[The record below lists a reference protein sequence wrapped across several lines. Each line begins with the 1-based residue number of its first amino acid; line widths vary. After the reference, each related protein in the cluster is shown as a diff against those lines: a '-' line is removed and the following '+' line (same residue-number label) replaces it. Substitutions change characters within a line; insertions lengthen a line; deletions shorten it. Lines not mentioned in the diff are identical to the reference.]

1 MSKPILKWA
10 GGKTQLINQIEKFLP
25 EEIKNR
31 KLKKYAE
38 PFIGGGALFFYL
50 QDKYKIDETYISDT
64 NKDLI
69 LLYKTVKENLN
80 ELLKQLLIISNKYHA
95 ITIEENRKEYFYKIR
110 ELYNEGITE
119 SSYQNLTKESIFRAA
134 QLIFLNRT
142 SFNGL
147 YRVNSMGLFNVPFG
161 KYKNPGIYNEKGL
174 KEASK
179 LLKNTIIE
187 CSSYQNL
194 PKEFLSNSLIYFDPP
209 YRPLSNTSSFTAY
222 NKSNFNDISQ
232 IELANYYKKISKNKN
247 LYLILSNSDP
257 KNSDKNDKFFDEL
270 YNQFIISRVSATR
283 IINSKSEGR
292 GKITE
297 ILVTN
302 KEFKKVLKR

>member
-10 GGKTQLINQIEKFLP
+10 GGKTQLINKIEDFLP

-38 PFIGGGALFFYL
+38 PFVGGGALFFYL
-50 QDKYKIDETYISDT
+50 QDKYKIEETYISDT

-69 LLYKTVKENLN
+69 LLYKIVKENLN
-80 ELLKQLLIISNKYHA
+80 ELLKQLLIISNKYHG
-95 ITIEENRKEYFYKIR
+95 ITIEEKRKEYFYKIR

-119 SSYQNLTKESIFRAA
+119 SSYQNLTKESIFRAS

-142 SFNGL
+142 CFNGL
-147 YRVNSMGLFNVPFG
+147 YRVNSNGLFNVPFG

-187 CSSYQNL
+187 CLSYQEI
-194 PKEFLSNSLIYFDPP
+194 PKEFLTNSLIYFDPP

-222 NKSNFNDISQ
+222 NKSNFNDNSQ
-232 IELANYYKKISKNKN
+232 IELANYYKKISANKN

-257 KNSDKNDKFFDEL
+257 KNNNKNDNFFDDL
-270 YNQFIISRVSATR
+270 YNGFNINRVSATR

-302 KEFKKVLKR
+302 K

>member
-10 GGKTQLINQIEKFLP
+10 GGKTQLIKQIEEFLP
-25 EEIKNR
+25 EEIKTK

-95 ITIEENRKEYFYKIR
+95 ITIEEKRKEYFYKIR

-119 SSYQNLTKESIFRAA
+119 TSYQNLTKESIHRVT

-142 SFNGL
+142 CFNGL
-147 YRVNSMGLFNVPFG
+147 YRVNSKGLFNVPFG
-161 KYKNPGIYNEKGL
+161 KYTNPGIYNEKSLRG
-174 KEASK
+174 ASQ

-187 CSSYQNL
+187 CSSYENL
-194 PKEFLSNSLIYFDPP
+194 PKEFLTNSLIYFDPP

-222 NKSNFNDISQ
+222 NKSNFNDYSQ
-232 IELANYYKKISKNKN
+232 IELANYYKNISENKN
-247 LYLILSNSDP
+247 LFLILSNSDP
-257 KNSDKNDKFFDEL
+257 KNSDKNDNFFDEL
-270 YNQFIISRVSATR
+270 YDKFLINRVNATR
-283 IINSKSEGR
+283 IINSKAKGR

-297 ILVTN
+297 ILITN
-302 KEFKKVLKR
+302 KEF

>member
-10 GGKTQLINQIEKFLP
+10 GGKTQLIKQIEEFLP
-25 EEIKNR
+25 EEIKTK

-80 ELLKQLLIISNKYHA
+80 ELLKQLLIISNKYDA
-95 ITIEENRKEYFYKIR
+95 ITIEEKRKEYFYKIR
-110 ELYNEGITE
+110 ELYNEDITE
-119 SSYQNLTKESIFRAA
+119 TSYQNLTKESIHRVT

-142 SFNGL
+142 CFNGL
-147 YRVNSMGLFNVPFG
+147 YRVNSKGLFNVPFG
-161 KYKNPGIYNEKGL
+161 KYTNPGIYNEKSLRG
-174 KEASK
+174 ASK

-194 PKEFLSNSLIYFDPP
+194 PKEFLTNSLIYFDPP

-222 NKSNFNDISQ
+222 NKSNFNDYSQ
-232 IELANYYKKISKNKN
+232 IELANYYKNISENKN
-247 LYLILSNSDP
+247 LFLILSNSDP
-257 KNSDKNDKFFDEL
+257 KNSDKNDNFFDEL
-270 YNQFIISRVSATR
+270 YDKFLINRVNATR
-283 IINSKSEGR
+283 IINSKAKGR

-302 KEFKKVLKR
+302 KEF

>member
-10 GGKTQLINQIEKFLP
+10 GAKTQLINKIEKFLP
-25 EEIKNR
+25 EEIKTR

-38 PFIGGGALFFYL
+38 PFVGGGALFFYL
-50 QDKYKIDETYISDT
+50 QDKYKIEETYISDT

-69 LLYKTVKENLN
+69 LLYRAVKENLN
-80 ELLKQLLIISNKYHA
+80 ELLKHLLIRSNKYHR
-95 ITIEENRKEYFYKIR
+95 ITVEEKRKEYFYKIR
-110 ELYNEGITE
+110 ENYNEGITE
-119 SSYQNLTKESIFRAA
+119 SSYQTLTKESTKRAS

-142 SFNGL
+142 CFNGL
-147 YRVNSMGLFNVPFG
+147 YRVNSNGLFNVPFG

-187 CSSYQNL
+187 CLSYQEI
-194 PKEFLSNSLIYFDPP
+194 PKEFLTNSLIYFDPP

-222 NKSNFNDISQ
+222 NKSNFNDNSQ
-232 IELANYYKKISKNKN
+232 IDLANYYKKISANKN

-257 KNSDKNDKFFDEL
+257 KNSDKNDNFFDDL
-270 YNQFIISRVSATR
+270 YNGFNINRVSATR

-302 KEFKKVLKR
+302 K

>member
-10 GGKTQLINQIEKFLP
+10 GGKTQLINKIEDFLP
-25 EEIKNR
+25 DEIKTK

-50 QDKYKIDETYISDT
+50 QDKYKIEETYISDT

-69 LLYKTVKENLN
+69 LLYKIVKENLN

-95 ITIEENRKEYFYKIR
+95 ITNEEKRKEYFYKIR
-110 ELYNEGITE
+110 ENFNEGITE
-119 SSYQNLTKESIFRAA
+119 SSYQTLTKESANRAS

-142 SFNGL
+142 CFNGL
-147 YRVNSMGLFNVPFG
+147 YRVNSNGLFNVPFG

-187 CSSYQNL
+187 CLSYQEI
-194 PKEFLSNSLIYFDPP
+194 PKEFLTNSLIYFDPP

-232 IELANYYKKISKNKN
+232 IELANYYKKISANKN

-257 KNSDKNDKFFDEL
+257 KNSNKNDNFFDDL
-270 YNQFIISRVSATR
+270 YNGFNINRVSATR

-302 KEFKKVLKR
+302 K

>member
-10 GGKTQLINQIEKFLP
+10 GGKTQLIKQIEEFLP
-25 EEIKNR
+25 EEIKTK

-95 ITIEENRKEYFYKIR
+95 ITIEEKRKEYFYKIR

-119 SSYQNLTKESIFRAA
+119 SSYQNLTKESIRRVT

-142 SFNGL
+142 CFNGL
-147 YRVNSMGLFNVPFG
+147 YRVNSKGLFNVPFG
-161 KYKNPGIYNEKGL
+161 KYTNPGIYNEKSLRG
-174 KEASK
+174 ASQ

-194 PKEFLSNSLIYFDPP
+194 PKEFLTNSLIYFDPP

-222 NKSNFNDISQ
+222 NKSNFNDYSQ
-232 IELANYYKKISKNKN
+232 IELANYYKNISENKN
-247 LYLILSNSDP
+247 LFLILSNSDP
-257 KNSDKNDKFFDEL
+257 KNSDKNDNFFDEL
-270 YNQFIISRVSATR
+270 YDKFIINRVNATR
-283 IINSKSEGR
+283 IINSKAKGR

-302 KEFKKVLKR
+302 KEF

>member
-25 EEIKNR
+25 DEIKTK

-50 QDKYKIDETYISDT
+50 QDKYKIEETYISDT

-69 LLYKTVKENLN
+69 LLYKIVKENLN

-95 ITIEENRKEYFYKIR
+95 ITNEEKRKEYFYKIR
-110 ELYNEGITE
+110 ENFNEGITE
-119 SSYQNLTKESIFRAA
+119 SSYQNLTKESIFRAT

-142 SFNGL
+142 CFNGL
-147 YRVNSMGLFNVPFG
+147 HRVNSKGLFNVPFG

-187 CSSYQNL
+187 CLSYQEI
-194 PKEFLSNSLIYFDPP
+194 PKEFLTNSLIYFDPP

-232 IELANYYKKISKNKN
+232 IELANYYKKISANKN

-257 KNSDKNDKFFDEL
+257 KNSNKNDNFFDDL
-270 YNQFIISRVSATR
+270 YSGFNINRVSATR

-302 KEFKKVLKR
+302 K

>member
-10 GGKTQLINQIEKFLP
+10 GGKTQLIKKIEEFLP
-25 EEIKNR
+25 EEIKN
-31 KLKKYAE
+31 KKIKKYAE

-50 QDKYKIDETYISDT
+50 QDKYKINETYISDT

-69 LLYKTVKENLN
+69 LLYRAVKENLN
-80 ELLKQLLIISNKYHA
+80 ELLKHLLIRSNKYHR
-95 ITIEENRKEYFYKIR
+95 ITVEEKRKEYFYKIR
-110 ELYNEGITE
+110 ENYNEGITE
-119 SSYQNLTKESIFRAA
+119 SSYQTLTKESTKRAS

-142 SFNGL
+142 CFNGL
-147 YRVNSMGLFNVPFG
+147 YRVNSNGLFNVPFG

-187 CSSYQNL
+187 CLSYQEI
-194 PKEFLSNSLIYFDPP
+194 PKEFLTNSLIYFDPP

-222 NKSNFNDISQ
+222 NKSNFNDNSQ
-232 IELANYYKKISKNKN
+232 IELANYYKKISVNKN

-257 KNSDKNDKFFDEL
+257 KNSNKNDDFFDDL
-270 YNQFIISRVSATR
+270 YNGFNINRVSATR

-302 KEFKKVLKR
+302 K

>member
-95 ITIEENRKEYFYKIR
+95 ITIEEKRKEYFYKIR

>member
-174 KEASK
+174 TEASK

-187 CSSYQNL
+187 CSSYQEI
-194 PKEFLSNSLIYFDPP
+194 PKEFLTNSLIYFDPP

>member
-10 GGKTQLINQIEKFLP
+10 GGKTQLIKKIEEFLP
-25 EEIKNR
+25 KEVKTK

-38 PFIGGGALFFYL
+38 PFIGGGSLFFYL
-50 QDKYKIDETYISDT
+50 QDKYKIDKTYISDT

-69 LLYKTVKENLN
+69 LLYKIVKENLN
-80 ELLKQLLIISNKYHA
+80 ELLKQLLIISNTYHA
-95 ITIEENRKEYFYKIR
+95 IAIEEKRKEYFYKIR
-110 ELYNEGITE
+110 ELYNEGITK
-119 SSYQNLTKESIFRAA
+119 SSYQNMTKESIFRAT

-142 SFNGL
+142 CFNGL
-147 YRVNSMGLFNVPFG
+147 YRVNSKGLFNVPFG
-161 KYKNPGIYNEKGL
+161 KYRNPGIYNEKSL
-174 KEASK
+174 REASH

-222 NKSNFNDISQ
+222 NKSNFNDINQ
-232 IELANYYKKISKNKN
+232 IELANYYKKISENEN
-247 LYLILSNSDP
+247 LFLILSNSDP
-257 KNSDKNDKFFDEL
+257 KNSDKNDSFFDDL
-270 YNQFIISRVSATR
+270 YNGFNINRVGATR

-302 KEFKKVLKR
+302 